1 MGRLAQGPMT
11 MRLLPGEQLIGALC
25 PLEPTVLLVSEQGQF
40 ARIDLTSVRSSQ
52 RGDLG
57 SMAIQI
63 TSDTDRITGITE
75 TNGLIGI
82 VSTEQRHGRI
92 DPTSLEITNPGDAFS
107 NQIELHQGEAITVLV
122 PQISS

>member
-1 MGRLAQGPMT
+1 
-11 MRLLPGEQLIGALC
+11 
-25 PLEPTVLLVSEQGQF
+25 
-40 ARIDLTSVRSSQ
+40 
-52 RGDLG
+52 
-57 SMAIQI
+57 MAIQI
-63 TSDTDRITGITE
+63 TGDTDRITGITE

-92 DPTSLEITNPGDAFS
+92 DPTTLEITNPGDAFS